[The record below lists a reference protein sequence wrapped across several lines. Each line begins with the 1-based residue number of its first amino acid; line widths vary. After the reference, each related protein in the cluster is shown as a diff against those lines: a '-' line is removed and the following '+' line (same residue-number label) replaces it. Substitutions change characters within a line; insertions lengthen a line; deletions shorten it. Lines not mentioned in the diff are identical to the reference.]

1 MKDAYGCQLKVK
13 MQAIGDEFAA
23 VTELA
28 IGQTMEKVPIAIIR
42 GYNWILYE
50 GGSAKYLSLIRVGY
64 KCMFE
69 GVPLISEKPGLAEN
83 SKS

>member
-1 MKDAYGCQLKVK
+1 MKDAYGCHLKVK
-13 MQAIGDEFAA
+13 MQAIGDEFVA

-50 GGSAKYLSLIRVGY
+50 GGLQNI
-64 KCMFE
+64 
-69 GVPLISEKPGLAEN
+69 
-83 SKS
+83 

>member
-1 MKDAYGCQLKVK
+1 LKVK

-42 GYNWILYE
+42 GYNWTLNE
-50 GGSAKYLSLIRVGY
+50 EGSANYLSLIKVGY
-64 KCMFE
+64 EYMFN
-69 GVPLISEKPGLAEN
+69 GVPNSREAWIS
-83 SKS
+83 